1 MSVLLQS
8 LYDETH
14 TTYGLQLLA
23 GASGLENPVSW
34 IYIAESLASPGYLN
48 GGELIITTGILCQ
61 EDPDWLYHLVRGLLA
76 EHSSGLI
83 LNTGKYIRPEH
94 ITQKLLALCDE
105 ADFPLFTMPWET
117 AITAVTH
124 DYYSRLFLDSQHTEK
139 IDQALLQ
146 LIHKRQD
153 TSVLLPQLEEYG
165 FPVCQP
171 YGLLY
176 IHTPRESAAP
186 AAPFARDTRINRTIR
201 SHMRHLSVQH
211 HLCCTDSYCLLLL
224 PQSELYRMISIA
236 HTLGDFF
243 TEHFPDAHVTIGIGS
258 TAATLANLPRA
269 FFHAR
274 SSALLAQSRHQN
286 VLAFDDL
293 GVYQILLSVSDC
305 GVLADYVRRRLQP
318 VLDYDK
324 QTDSNCVEILRH
336 YLATDCSVQ
345 QVADTL
351 YCHRNTVNK
360 KVRLLKDELHYDL
373 EDPQT
378 RFELLLTFYIRD
390 YLQLSQETFFLPQ

>member
-1 MSVLLQS
+1 
-8 LYDETH
+8 
-14 TTYGLQLLA
+14 
-23 GASGLENPVSW
+23 
-34 IYIAESLASPGYLN
+34 
-48 GGELIITTGILCQ
+48 
-61 EDPDWLYHLVRGLLA
+61 
-76 EHSSGLI
+76 
-83 LNTGKYIRPEH
+83 
-94 ITQKLLALCDE
+94 
-105 ADFPLFTMPWET
+105 
-117 AITAVTH
+117 
-124 DYYSRLFLDSQHTEK
+124 
-139 IDQALLQ
+139 
-146 LIHKRQD
+146 
-153 TSVLLPQLEEYG
+153 
-165 FPVCQP
+165 
-171 YGLLY
+171 
-176 IHTPRESAAP
+176 
-186 AAPFARDTRINRTIR
+186 
-201 SHMRHLSVQH
+201 
-211 HLCCTDSYCLLLL
+211 
-224 PQSELYRMISIA
+224 MISIA

-243 TEHFPDAHVTIGIGS
+243 TEHFPDTHVTIGIGS

-293 GVYQILLSVSDC
+293 GVYQILLSVSDR

-351 YCHRNTVNK
+351 HCHRNTVNK

-390 YLQLSQETFFLPQ
+390 YLQLSQETFFLP

>member
-1 MSVLLQS
+1 MSVLLQN

-34 IYIAESLASPGYLN
+34 IYIAESLAGPGYLN

-61 EDPDWLYHLVRGLLA
+61 EDPDWLYHLVEGLLD
-76 EHSSGLI
+76 EHSCGLI
-83 LNTGKYIRPEH
+83 LNIGKYIQPEH
-94 ITQKLLALCDE
+94 ITKKLLTLCND
-105 ADFPLFTMPWET
+105 AGFPLFTMPWET
-117 AITAVTH
+117 AITVVTH

-153 TSVLLPQLEEYG
+153 ASVLLPQLEEYG
-165 FPVCQP
+165 FPVYQP
-171 YGLLY
+171 YGLIY
-176 IHTPRESAAP
+176 VHTPQRSATP
-186 AAPFARDTRINRTIR
+186 GAPFSRDTQISRAIHR
-201 SHMRHLSVQH
+201 HMRHLSVLH

-224 PQSELYRMISIA
+224 PQRELYRMNSVA

-243 TEHFPDAHVTIGIGS
+243 TEHLSDTPVTIGIGS

-274 SSALLAQSRHQN
+274 SSALLAQSRHQS

-293 GVYQILLSVSDC
+293 GVYQILLSVNDR

-318 VLDYDK
+318 VLNYDK
-324 QTDSNCVEILRH
+324 QTDGNCTEILRH
-336 YLATDCSVQ
+336 YLATDRSIQ
-345 QVADTL
+345 QVADML

-360 KVRLLKDELHYDL
+360 KVRLLKDELHYNF

-378 RFELLLTFYIRD
+378 RFELLLAFYIRD
-390 YLQLSQETFFLPQ
+390 YLQFSL